1 MTKLKQRW
9 FAALALSAACA
20 VPFAAHAQDD
30 TGGLPQ
36 PLHQGD
42 VTLVTGGVGLDESQ
56 ALRTEAPRWPLSMR
70 FTGAGADYL
79 ADVHVK
85 ITDGAGSA
93 VLQADSRG
101 PYMLVQLHP
110 GKYTVKATYD
120 GHDQTRSVT
129 IGRNGH
135 QKLDFSWN
143 E

>member
-1 MTKLKQRW
+1 MHQDRSVVMTKLKQRW

-42 VTLVTGGVGLDESQ
+42 VTFVTGGVGLDESQ

-85 ITDGAGSA
+85 ITDGAG
-93 VLQADSRG
+93 
-101 PYMLVQLHP
+101 
-110 GKYTVKATYD
+110 T
-120 GHDQTRSVT
+120 
-129 IGRNGH
+129 
-135 QKLDFSWN
+135 
-143 E
+143 